1 VRSRCELGAIGS
13 AHQRPDAIGRSLYA
27 TAMGCAEMDQ
37 SLVLDA
43 KLGDAIVE
51 ISQCPHH
58 CCLGLDGN
66 DAYSTLGANEP

>member
-51 ISQCPHH
+51 ISECPHH
-58 CCLGLDGN
+58 SCLGLDGY

>member
-1 VRSRCELGAIGS
+1 
-13 AHQRPDAIGRSLYA
+13 
-27 TAMGCAEMDQ
+27 MGCAEMDQ

-51 ISQCPHH
+51 ISECPHH
-58 CCLGLDGN
+58 SCLGLDGY